1 MIKISPSKEKA
12 LAALLACP
20 TRKAAA
26 KMARISERTLYSYT
40 QDPEFMERYQAEC
53 ESLVVDAARQAQQT
67 IAEAL
72 DTLKAVMKDKTAQS
86 YARISAA
93 RSILEYS
100 LKLQERC
107 DSQRQVIKPAE
118 DNDDALSASLRA
130 LAKELQSD
138 DIP

>member
-1 MIKISPSKEKA
+1 
-12 LAALLACP
+12 
-20 TRKAAA
+20 
-26 KMARISERTLYSYT
+26 MARISERTLYGYT
-40 QDPEFMERYQAEC
+40 QDPEFMERYRAEC

-100 LKLQERC
+100 LKERC
-107 DSQRQVIKPAE
+107 DSQRQVIKPDE
-118 DNDDALSASLRA
+118 DKDDALSASLRA
-130 LAKELQSD
+130 LAKGLQSD
-138 DIP
+138 IA